1 MRFLLPLLLL
11 SFGTLLLGAEES
23 GDALRRAAQAGD
35 AHAMVRLGD
44 AFFKG
49 EGRPRNLELAAFW
62 YRKAALEKKLPL
74 GLYRYGVCREFGW
87 GTDRDPRE
95 ACALYEQS
103 DRFGPARLRLAKL
116 LLKGVPGN
124 KQLPPLPPDKARAV
138 EMLRA
143 LCKDHYYP
151 ALFELAKILYADP
164 LFRKSHAAE
173 IYSLILQAS
182 NTEQVSPEV
191 LIFHARLL
199 QDGVG
204 TRPDPVYARVLLE
217 LAAKQKDPEGMFR
230 FAEILESGRGT
241 PVRPE
246 KAFALY
252 KEAAGKKHPGAV
264 TRMGDYLLE
273 GKFVPQD
280 PAAAREHFRQAAEK
294 GYPPA
299 LRKLGWCFENGI
311 GGPKE
316 LREAFNFYERSAH
329 LGDPRGNFHAG
340 RCFLSGIGVKADPAG
355 AVFFFRR
362 GAAQGDR
369 EAMLALADCLE
380 TGRGCARDPE
390 LARKARAA
398 AERL

>member
-1 MRFLLPLLLL
+1 MRYLLLL
-11 SFGTLLLGAEES
+11 FPLFSGTFLLGAEEA
-23 GDALRRAAQAGD
+23 GEALRRAAQAGD

-62 YRKAALEKKLPL
+62 YRRAALEKKLPL

-87 GTDRDPRE
+87 GADRDLRE
-95 ACALYEQS
+95 ACALYEQA

-124 KQLPPLPPDKARAV
+124 KWLPPLPPDKARAV
-138 EMLRA
+138 AMLRA
-143 LCKDHYYP
+143 LCKDHFYP
-151 ALFELAKILYADP
+151 ALSELAKVLYEDP
-164 LFRKSHAAE
+164 LFRKSHAEE

-182 NTEQVSPEV
+182 NAAQVPPDV

-199 QDGVG
+199 QEGVG
-204 TRPDPVYARVLLE
+204 ARPDPVYARALLE
-217 LAAKQKDPEGMFR
+217 LAAKQNDPEGMFR
-230 FAEILESGRGT
+230 FAEALESGRGT
-241 PVRPE
+241 PIRPE
-246 KAFALY
+246 RAFAFY
-252 KEAAGKKHPGAV
+252 RKAAGKKHPGAL

-294 GYPPA
+294 EYPPA
-299 LRKLGWCFENGI
+299 LWKLGWCFENGI
-311 GGPKE
+311 GGAKDP
-316 LREAFNFYERSAH
+316 REAFNFYERSAH

-340 RCFLSGIGVKADPAG
+340 RCFLSGIGVKADPTG

-362 GAAQGDR
+362 GAALGDR

-380 TGRGCARDPE
+380 SGRGCPRDPE

>member
-1 MRFLLPLLLL
+1 MRSFLPLLLL
-11 SFGTLLLGAEES
+11 SFGTLLPGAEES
-23 GDALRRAAQAGD
+23 GEALRHAAQAGD

-87 GTDRDPRE
+87 GTDRDLRE
-95 ACALYEQS
+95 ACALYEQA

-124 KQLPPLPPDKARAV
+124 KQLPPLPADKARAV
-138 EMLRA
+138 AMLRA

-151 ALFELAKILYADP
+151 ALSELAKILYEDP
-164 LFRKSHAAE
+164 LFRKSHAEE
-173 IYSLILQAS
+173 IYSLTLQAS
-182 NTEQVSPEV
+182 NTTPVPPEI
-191 LIFHARLL
+191 LIFHAKLL
-199 QDGVG
+199 QEGVG
-204 TRPDPVYARVLLE
+204 VRPDPVYARALLE

-230 FAEILESGRGT
+230 FAEALESGRGT

-246 KAFALY
+246 RAFAFY
-252 KEAAGKKHPGAV
+252 KEAAEKKHPGAV

-280 PAAAREHFRQAAEK
+280 LTAAREHFRRAAEK
-294 GYPPA
+294 EYPPA
-299 LRKLGWCFENGI
+299 LWKLGWCCENGI
-311 GGPKE
+311 GGAKE

-329 LGDPRGNFHAG
+329 LGDPRGNYHAG
-340 RCFLSGIGVKADPAG
+340 RCFLSGIGVKADPTG

-362 GAAQGDR
+362 SASLGDR

-380 TGRGCARDPE
+380 TGRGCTRDPE